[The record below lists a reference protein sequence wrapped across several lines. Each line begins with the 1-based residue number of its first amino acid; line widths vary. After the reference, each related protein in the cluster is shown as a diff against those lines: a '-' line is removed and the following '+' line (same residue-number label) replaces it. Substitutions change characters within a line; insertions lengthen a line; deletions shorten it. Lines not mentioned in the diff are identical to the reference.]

1 MIAISDPRARDA
13 RRSNRS
19 GSEPSA
25 GAGDALSFGGATLGP
40 GAAVGEPVGDAIV
53 QPTRPIP
60 TSTGSPSNARRVI
73 FDSLFPMAPSVMRCT
88 SILTVRSKFTQDS
101 RDSSPSAVLG
111 RYRRGVSTSRVF
123 VGRLAGRGV
132 FDPVGDRIGKV
143 RDVLIVY
150 RASSAPRVVGLIVEI
165 PGKRRVFVP
174 IGRVT
179 SIGSGQ
185 VITTGLINVRRFE
198 QRGGETRMIA
208 ELIGREVQ
216 VTSDKSSRATSPA
229 TNPARIE
236 DAAIE
241 RTRSGEWLVS
251 EVFVRFPKPAAPF
264 SRGDARIVRWSDV
277 RLPSASSG
285 TQSAELLIQTMVDL
299 KPADLAE
306 ALLELPRPRMVEVIQ
321 ELPDERMADALEE
334 MSEPD
339 QLALLAQ
346 MPPDR
351 TADVL
356 DRMEPDDAADLIAA
370 LPAAKGEELLDLM
383 EPEEAEDVRRL
394 LEYDGDTAGGLM
406 SPAPIVLSGESSVAE
421 GLAMI
426 RRAEI
431 PPAMASAVYVT
442 HPPYETPTGE
452 YLGMAHFQRMLRF
465 PPHERLSALLDT
477 EIEAVPVHASAA
489 EVSRRLASYDM
500 VAMPVVDDQNRL
512 VGVVT
517 VDDVLDHILPDDWRH
532 ADDDDADQSSARVA
546 G

>member
-1 MIAISDPRARDA
+1 M
-13 RRSNRS
+13 
-19 GSEPSA
+19 
-25 GAGDALSFGGATLGP
+25 
-40 GAAVGEPVGDAIV
+40 
-53 QPTRPIP
+53 
-60 TSTGSPSNARRVI
+60 
-73 FDSLFPMAPSVMRCT
+73 SV
-88 SILTVRSKFTQDS
+88 
-101 RDSSPSAVLG
+101 
-111 RYRRGVSTSRVF
+111 SRVF
-123 VGRLAGRGV
+123 VGRLAGRSV

-143 RDVLIVY
+143 RDVLVVF
-150 RASSAPRVVGLIVEI
+150 RSAGAPRVVGLIVEI

-208 ELIGREVQ
+208 ELIGRDVQ
-216 VTSDKSSRATSPA
+216 LAPEQPGGTVAT
-229 TNPARIE
+229 ARIE

-241 RTRSGEWLVS
+241 RSRSGEWLVS
-251 EVFVRFPKPAAPF
+251 EVFVRLPKPAAPF
-264 SRGDARIVRWSDV
+264 SRGDSRIVRWSEL
-277 RLPSASSG
+277 RWPSAGAGS
-285 TQSAELLIQTMVDL
+285 QSAELLIQTMVDL

-306 ALLELPRPRMVEVIQ
+306 ALLELPQHRMLEVID
-321 ELPDERMADALEE
+321 ELPDERVADALEE
-334 MSEPD
+334 MSEQD

-346 MPPDR
+346 LPSDR

-356 DRMEPDDAADLIAA
+356 DRMEPDDAADLISA
-370 LPAAKGEELLDLM
+370 LPTAKGEELLDLM

-394 LEYDGDTAGGLM
+394 LEYDADTAGGLM

-452 YLGMAHFQRMLRF
+452 YIGMAHFQRMLRF
-465 PPHERLSALLDT
+465 PPHERLVSLIDT
-477 EIEAVPVHASAA
+477 EMEPVTVGASAA
-489 EVSRRLASYDM
+489 EVSRRLASYDL
-500 VAMPVVDDQNRL
+500 VAMPVVDEQNHL

-517 VDDVLDHILPDDWRH
+517 VDDVLDHLLPDDWRH
-532 ADDDDADQSSARVA
+532 ADDEPAQSSGSGTAR
-546 G
+546 

>member
-1 MIAISDPRARDA
+1 
-13 RRSNRS
+13 
-19 GSEPSA
+19 
-25 GAGDALSFGGATLGP
+25 
-40 GAAVGEPVGDAIV
+40 
-53 QPTRPIP
+53 
-60 TSTGSPSNARRVI
+60 
-73 FDSLFPMAPSVMRCT
+73 MRE
-88 SILTVRSKFTQDS
+88 
-101 RDSSPSAVLG
+101 

-150 RASSAPRVVGLIVEI
+150 RAASAPRVVGLIVEI

-174 IGRVT
+174 ISRVT

-185 VITTGLINVRRFE
+185 VITTGLINIRRFE

-216 VTSDKSSRATSPA
+216 VAAARDARTDRAGSA
-229 TNPARIE
+229 AGMARIE

-241 RTRSGEWLVS
+241 RARTGEWLVT
-251 EVFVRFPKPAAPF
+251 ELFVRFPKPAAPF
-264 SRGDARIVRWSDV
+264 SRGDARIVRWAEV
-277 RLPSASSG
+277 QLPSEHTGA
-285 TQSAELLIQTMVDL
+285 QSAELLIQTMVDL

-306 ALLELPRPRMVEVIQ
+306 ALLELPQPRMVEVVQ
-321 ELPDERMADALEE
+321 ELPDERVADALEE
-334 MSEPD
+334 MSETD

-465 PPHERLSALLDT
+465 PPHERLSALIDT
-477 EIEAVPVHASAA
+477 EIEAVPVQASAA

-517 VDDVLDHILPDDWRH
+517 VDDVLDHLLPDDWRH
-532 ADDDDADQSSARVA
+532 ADDESGGAS
-546 G
+546 